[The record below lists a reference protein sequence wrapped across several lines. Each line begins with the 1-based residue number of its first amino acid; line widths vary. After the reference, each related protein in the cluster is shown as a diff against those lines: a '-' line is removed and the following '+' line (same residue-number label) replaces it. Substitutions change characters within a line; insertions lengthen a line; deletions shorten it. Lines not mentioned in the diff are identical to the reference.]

1 MKTEKIAVRPSEE
14 FLSLTFLGMIV
25 GTTVIAIAAK
35 SVLVFVGGVVLTIA
49 LQRKLVQGF
58 NSTKN

>member
-1 MKTEKIAVRPSEE
+1 MKMEKTAVRPSEDV
-14 FLSLTFLGMIV
+14 LSLTFLGMIV
-25 GTTVIAIAAK
+25 GTTILAIAAK

-58 NSTKN
+58 NSTRD

>member
-1 MKTEKIAVRPSEE
+1 MKTEKTAVRPSED
-14 FLSLTFLGMIV
+14 FLSLTFLGMIA
-25 GTTVIAIAAK
+25 GTTILAIVAK
-35 SVLVFVGGVVLTIA
+35 SVLVFVGGVVLTLA